1 MHIVPSGLS
10 RFDRRLPV
18 TSGVRVAVD
27 SFIAPDAES
36 DEDVCKVNVLKVIT
50 KFISKG
56 EGSQGYPAS
65 NFRNNK
71 NKCVFNKRTLKVC
84 SSCS

>member
-1 MHIVPSGLS
+1 MNEFGGDIKIRESAYKASRIMHIVPSGLS

-36 DEDVCKVNVLKVIT
+36 DDDVCKENINV
-50 KFISKG
+50 
-56 EGSQGYPAS
+56 P
-65 NFRNNK
+65 
-71 NKCVFNKRTLKVC
+71 
-84 SSCS
+84 